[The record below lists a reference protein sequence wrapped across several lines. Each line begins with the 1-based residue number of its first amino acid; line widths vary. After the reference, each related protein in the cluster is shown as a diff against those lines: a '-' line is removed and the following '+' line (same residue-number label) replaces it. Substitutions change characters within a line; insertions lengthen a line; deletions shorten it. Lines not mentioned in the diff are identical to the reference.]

1 MGGFHHVDYHI
12 IILVPH
18 VCPTYLL
25 FLISILFFPILFSRA
40 VNVAAIVGSSDDVT
54 VNAMKPT

>member
-54 VNAMKPT
+54 VNP